1 MSVRLV
7 LQILPLLQAESQ
19 AQAAETEV
27 ASKLVVDKLTAG
39 FIIAAKIR
47 ERKPLIGGKG
57 SLRATLCIPFP
68 R

>member
-47 ERKPLIGGKG
+47 ERKPLIVGKG
-57 SLRATLCIPFP
+57 GLRATLCIPFP